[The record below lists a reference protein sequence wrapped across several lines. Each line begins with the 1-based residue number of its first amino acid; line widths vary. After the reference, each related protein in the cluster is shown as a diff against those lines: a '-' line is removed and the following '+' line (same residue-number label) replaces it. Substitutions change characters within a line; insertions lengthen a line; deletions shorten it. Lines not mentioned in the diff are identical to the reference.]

1 MNSYFRYMRQRL
13 KGRTRRTDAEGKPI
27 SASELCCVTRMAG
40 KTCRRMY
47 INQWNHAILFATD
60 GTSTDGSASI
70 LADSVSVS

>member
-13 KGRTRRTDAEGKPI
+13 KGRTRRTDAEGKTI
-27 SASELCCVTRMAG
+27 AYSELCCVTRMAG

-47 INQWNHAILFATD
+47 VNQYGHGILFATD
-60 GTSTDGSASI
+60 GTSTDGAASV